1 MTSADAAARINPQ
14 LGPQPEELAM
24 DELETLRYPVG
35 RFSRLTAPLD
45 RATRSAHIDTIEQT
59 PSKFRL
65 LVRGL
70 SDAQLDT
77 PYRPGGWT
85 VRQVVHH
92 VPDSHMNAFVRLK
105 LALTEA
111 NPTVKPYDEKAFAE
125 LSDSRLPV
133 NVSLGLLDALHARW
147 IAVLSALTPHDFAR
161 PLYHPEIGAITI
173 DYQVQTYGW
182 HSRHHVAHITRLR
195 EREGW

>member
-1 MTSADAAARINPQ
+1 MSASLRTDARYVSTSQ
-14 LGPQPEELAM
+14 EVAM

-65 LVRGL
+65 LVNVR

-77 PYRPGGWT
+77 PYRPGRWT

-92 VPDSHMNAFVRLK
+92 VPDSHMNAYIRR
-105 LALTEA
+105 T
-111 NPTVKPYDEKAFAE
+111 
-125 LSDSRLPV
+125 
-133 NVSLGLLDALHARW
+133 
-147 IAVLSALTPHDFAR
+147 
-161 PLYHPEIGAITI
+161 
-173 DYQVQTYGW
+173 
-182 HSRHHVAHITRLR
+182 
-195 EREGW
+195 